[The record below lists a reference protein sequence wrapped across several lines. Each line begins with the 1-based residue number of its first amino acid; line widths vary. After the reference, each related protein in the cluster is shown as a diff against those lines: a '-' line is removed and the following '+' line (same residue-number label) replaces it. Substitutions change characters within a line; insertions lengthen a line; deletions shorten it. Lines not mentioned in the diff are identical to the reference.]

1 MVAIKNREQ
10 YERTCERVEE
20 LLAVVDNDTPVSDKN
35 YVELDLLSGL
45 VSEYEEVYQ
54 TINSPTLPEILR
66 LRMAEMGLNQKGLA
80 GLLNVSPSRVSE
92 YLNGTSEPTLK
103 VAREMGKKL
112 AIDPHILLGV

>member
-1 MVAIKNREQ
+1 MVTIKNREQ

-20 LLAVVDNDTPVSDKN
+20 LLKVVDNDTPANDKN

-45 VSEYEEVYQ
+45 VSDYEEAYMTV
-54 TINSPTLPEILR
+54 NSPTLPEILR

-103 VAREMGKKL
+103 IAREMGRKL